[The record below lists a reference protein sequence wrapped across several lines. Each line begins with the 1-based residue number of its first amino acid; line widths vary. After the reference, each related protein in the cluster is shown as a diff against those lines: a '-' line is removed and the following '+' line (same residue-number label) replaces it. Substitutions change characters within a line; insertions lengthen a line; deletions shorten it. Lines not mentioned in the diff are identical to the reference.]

1 MPLAVVYIDEL
12 AALNFTVDYLLL
24 SAAAALSSV
33 YASRLRR
40 MAGALVGAAYACL
53 AFFLPRPLLAGWAG
67 KSACAGIMVLC
78 AFGYENWR
86 RFARRCLMLS
96 VCGALFAGF
105 ALLLGGA
112 QRVRGGTLYADMP
125 GIVVLALCTCAYILV
140 EWILHFSR
148 RTGEDAPDLVRIE
161 IEVDGKRA
169 SFSAM
174 RDTGNRLRDPLG
186 GEQVLVCE
194 LSALEGV
201 LPARVYACLSENPDG
216 AEAVRAL
223 AGIGERRW
231 RLVPFRTL
239 GQTHGLL
246 PAFAPEKLFVDGKP
260 KRGVLIAAATAPFAQ
275 DAPYR
280 AVIGL

>member
-78 AFGYENWR
+78 AFGYGDWR

-148 RTGEDAPDLVRIE
+148 RTGEDAPALVRIE
-161 IEVDGKRA
+161 IEVGGKRA

-174 RDTGNRLRDPLG
+174 RDTGNRLREPLSGLPVLIVSSKALPTDFGRDLRQRRVRYGALG
-186 GEQVLVCE
+186 GSGEMPCYRPDQVLVRTKRGMRP
-194 LSALEGV
+194 SPNVWVAVYPGAM
-201 LPARVYACLSENPDG
+201 PGRVQ
-216 AEAVRAL
+216 AL
-223 AGIGERRW
+223 APGCM
-231 RLVPFRTL
+231 
-239 GQTHGLL
+239 
-246 PAFAPEKLFVDGKP
+246 
-260 KRGVLIAAATAPFAQ
+260 AQ
-275 DAPYR
+275 M
-280 AVIGL
+280 L